1 MPKNDTYSLKDRII
15 SGIIGGIL
23 GGILGVIT
31 ALLFY

>member
-1 MPKNDTYSLKDRII
+1 MSDKSKFTTTDRII

-23 GGILGVIT
+23 GGVLGVIT